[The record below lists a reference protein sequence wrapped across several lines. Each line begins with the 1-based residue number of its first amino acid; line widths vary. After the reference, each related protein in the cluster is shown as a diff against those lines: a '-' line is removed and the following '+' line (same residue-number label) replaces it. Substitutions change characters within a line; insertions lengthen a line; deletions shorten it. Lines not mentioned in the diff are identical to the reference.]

1 MRRVHVDFRFG
12 VLSDQQGNSV
22 PTPELRRQ
30 TTMKRSR
37 HPSSSDDSDNGR
49 RKPRKRKKGGR
60 WRRINEKK
68 KKAHGLRNRR
78 QSRDRRCIWTFKD
91 ILAGNSTCWSQHSSQ
106 PRRGTGQKPSEVF
119 RTDLITAMKVHDSYQ
134 LNPEDYYVLADP
146 WRQEWEKGVQV
157 PVSPQSIPQPVARV
171 LAEKGK
177 DVMFVRPKKLI
188 RTSGTEALGYVDIRT
203 LAEGMC
209 RYDLNEVDV
218 AWLQI
223 TNEEFAEMAVPPL
236 DEITM
241 ERVMEEFERCCHE
254 NMTHAMETEEGL
266 GIEYDEDVVCDV
278 CQSPDG
284 EDNNEMVFC
293 DKCNICVHQACYGI
307 QKVPKGSWLCRICAL
322 GILPKCQLCPKK
334 GGAMKPTRSGTKWV
348 HVSCALW
355 IPEVSIGNPEKMEP
369 ITNVSQIPSNRW
381 ALICCLCKEK
391 TGACIQCSA
400 KNCRTAFHVTCG
412 LHASLE
418 MNTILTED
426 DEVKF
431 KSYCPKHSGLEG
443 TESRDRDSGGEEEK
457 ESARDKKCKRRG
469 RVRVEEN
476 ATSSSLSSYVAPQ
489 LINRAPSDLE
499 GLSSRQQEKR
509 VNLRKLK
516 LQAMEED
523 FYQFVEVEEVASH
536 LKLPPEVVDFLYQY
550 WKLKRKANFNQP
562 LLTPKKDEEES
573 LARREQEVL
582 LRRLQLFTHLRQDL
596 ERVRNLTYMVTRRE
610 KMKRSLWRVQEQIFQ
625 HQVRLLDRELL
636 TGDPSAKDLE
646 KLFSL
651 DWLSSQ
657 GSQSRSSWSHSG
669 LKTKRGS
676 SKQEKRK
683 SSDRKGLSDSPHTH
697 KKDNLSI
704 PLETKDSKGSRIKES
719 APAEAI
725 SDAKIQNSEISPEI
739 QFPKLQKPEVDQ
751 ETVTVKQHKP
761 ESRKGLRREATGPE
775 HETLARPK
783 RDNDHEQ
790 EERRRKRRSDVTESF
805 PSQVKNRFG
814 TKHLEKTV
822 SIRLVDIRNSDT
834 DDYFTE
840 EGMTKRSSV
849 SLDVTTNTKLNR
861 SSVASDAAAAT
872 KANGWL
878 RKTPANGSHRPVAG
892 HLKGWGKFRIPKRAE
907 RPLTAT
913 IKEPEEV
920 EHRKQL
926 LRPLT
931 NTPEPSYP
939 RTRLRT
945 GSENDGYTSE
955 SKPGDGEMEPCLKRC
970 HSHQLRGDSS
980 LGRRYGSDIIRRG
993 VLAS

>member
-1 MRRVHVDFRFG
+1 
-12 VLSDQQGNSV
+12 
-22 PTPELRRQ
+22 
-30 TTMKRSR
+30 MKRIR
-37 HPSSSDDSDNGR
+37 NPSSSDDSDNG
-49 RKPRKRKKGGR
+49 
-60 WRRINEKK
+60 
-68 KKAHGLRNRR
+68 
-78 QSRDRRCIWTFKD
+78 SS
-91 ILAGNSTCWSQHSSQ
+91 STCWSQHSQSQ
-106 PRRGTGQKPSEVF
+106 PRRSTGQKASEVF
-119 RTDLITAMKVHDSYQ
+119 RTDLITAMKVHDSHP

-157 PVSPQSIPQPVARV
+157 PVSPQSIPQPVARA
-171 LAEKGK
+171 LAEKGREL
-177 DVMFVRPKKLI
+177 MFIKPKKLI
-188 RTSGTEALGYVDIRT
+188 RVSGSEAPGYVDIRT

-209 RYDLNEVDV
+209 RYDLNEEDV
-218 AWLQI
+218 VWLQI
-223 TNEEFAEMAVPPL
+223 INQEFAEMGMPPL

-241 ERVMEEFERCCHE
+241 ERVMEEFERRCHD

-369 ITNVSQIPSNRW
+369 ITNVSHIPSNRW
-381 ALICCLCKEK
+381 ALICCCCKEK

-412 LHASLE
+412 LHANLE
-418 MNTILTED
+418 MNTILTEE

-443 TESRDRDSGGEEEK
+443 AESRGRDSGGEEE
-457 ESARDKKCKRRG
+457 EREEGARDKKGKRRG
-469 RVRVEEN
+469 RVRREED
-476 ATSSSLSSYVAPQ
+476 ASSSSSSFAPPH
-489 LINRAPSDLE
+489 APARSPGDPDAI
-499 GLSSRQQEKR
+499 SSLQQEKR
-509 VNLRKLK
+509 VNFRKLK
-516 LQAMEED
+516 LQELEED
-523 FYQFVEVEEVASH
+523 FFQFVEVEEVARQLALSR
-536 LKLPPEVVDFLYQY
+536 EAVDFLFQY

-625 HQVRLLDRELL
+625 HQVRLLDHELL

-646 KLFSL
+646 KIFSL
-651 DWLSSQ
+651 SWLSTQ
-657 GSQSRSSWSHSG
+657 GSRSHAG

-676 SKQEKRK
+676 SKQERRK
-683 SSDRKGLSDSPHTH
+683 SSHRPHTH
-697 KKDNLSI
+697 SK
-704 PLETKDSKGSRIKES
+704 PLEAKDSEGSRTRES
-719 APAEAI
+719 GSLQNRE
-725 SDAKIQNSEISPEI
+725 SGSLQNRESGSLQNRESGSLQNRESGSVQNSENEPGF
-739 QFPKLQKPEVDQ
+739 QYPRLQKPEVTQ
-751 ETVTVKQHKP
+751 EGNHVKLHRP
-761 ESRKGLRREATGPE
+761 ESRKDPRAPGPE
-775 HETLARPK
+775 HEESRKDPRAPGPE
-783 RDNDHEQ
+783 HEEGREEVVLTRRRRENEQ
-790 EERRRKRRSDVTESF
+790 EEEVVLTRRRRENETEERRRKKKSGLVESS
-805 PSQVKNRFG
+805 PVQTKNRVAPR
-814 TKHLEKTV
+814 HMEKTV
-822 SIRLVDIRNSDT
+822 SIRLVDIRSSET
-834 DDYFTE
+834 LEYFTHARFNR
-840 EGMTKRSSV
+840 GHVT
-849 SLDVTTNTKLNR
+849 LDSKPNKTN
-861 SSVASDAAAAT
+861 VAPDPNAAAAKPT
-872 KANGWL
+872 GGL
-878 RKTPANGSHRPVAG
+878 RKATSAQANGSNAANG
-892 HLKGWGKFRIPKRAE
+892 GLKNWGKFRIPKRSE
-907 RPLTAT
+907 RPPGTT
-913 IKEPEEV
+913 KEQEAASPPSSPPE
-920 EHRKQL
+920 RKPL

-931 NTPEPSYP
+931 NTPEPPSYP

-945 GSENDGYTSE
+945 GTENDGA
-955 SKPGDGEMEPCLKRC
+955 KPSDGGEVEPCLKRC

-980 LGRRYGSDIIRRG
+980 LSRRYGSDIIRRG

>member
-1 MRRVHVDFRFG
+1 
-12 VLSDQQGNSV
+12 
-22 PTPELRRQ
+22 
-30 TTMKRSR
+30 MKRSR
-37 HPSSSDDSDNGR
+37 HPSSSDDSDNG
-49 RKPRKRKKGGR
+49 
-60 WRRINEKK
+60 
-68 KKAHGLRNRR
+68 
-78 QSRDRRCIWTFKD
+78 S
-91 ILAGNSTCWSQHSSQ
+91 NSTCWSQHSSQ

-177 DVMFVRPKKLI
+177 EVMFVRPKKLI
-188 RTSGTEALGYVDIRT
+188 RTSGAEALGYVDIRT

-209 RYDLNEVDV
+209 RYDLNEEDV

-223 TNEEFAEMAVPPL
+223 VNEEFAEMAMPPL

-241 ERVMEEFERCCHE
+241 ERVMEEFERRCHD

-369 ITNVSQIPSNRW
+369 ITNVSHIPSNRW

-443 TESRDRDSGGEEEK
+443 AESRDGDSGGEEEK
-457 ESARDKKCKRRG
+457 EGARDKKGRRRG
-469 RVRVEEN
+469 RVRGEED
-476 ATSSSLSSYVAPQ
+476 AASSSSSSYVVPQ
-489 LINRAPSDLE
+489 LIDRAPGDPES
-499 GLSSRQQEKR
+499 LSSRQQDKR

-516 LQAMEED
+516 LQEMEEE
-523 FYQFVEVEEVASH
+523 FFQFVEVEEVASH

-625 HQVRLLDRELL
+625 HQVRLLDHELL

-651 DWLSSQ
+651 GWLSSQ

-676 SKQEKRK
+676 LKQEKRK

-697 KKDNLSI
+697 KKDNLSK
-704 PLETKDSKGSRIKES
+704 PLETKDSRSSRFKE
-719 APAEAI
+719 AGPAEAA
-725 SDAKIQNSEISPEI
+725 SDAKIQNSDLSQEI
-739 QFPKLQKPEVDQ
+739 QLPKLQKPEVIQ
-751 ETVTVKQHKP
+751 ETIAIKLHKL
-761 ESRKGLRREATGPE
+761 ESRKGPRREATLPE
-775 HETLARPK
+775 HEALTRGK
-783 RDNDHEQ
+783 RDIDHEQ
-790 EERRRKRRSDVTESF
+790 EEKRRKRRSEVTESF
-805 PSQVKNRFG
+805 SSQVKNKLG
-814 TKHLEKTV
+814 SKHLEKTV

-834 DDYFTE
+834 DDYFLD

-849 SLDVTTNTKLNR
+849 SLDVTANTKLK
-861 SSVASDAAAAT
+861 ASAALDATTT
-872 KANGWL
+872 KPNGWL
-878 RKTPANGSHRPVAG
+878 RKAQSASSHTHNGPVSG
-892 HLKGWGKFRIPKRAE
+892 HLKGWGKFRIPKRSE
-907 RPLTAT
+907 RPLTM
-913 IKEPEEV
+913 KEQQEEQQQQQ
-920 EHRKQL
+920 EEEEEEEEEEQRKPL

-945 GSENDGYTSE
+945 GTENDGYASD
-955 SKPGDGEMEPCLKRC
+955 SKTGDGDVEACLKRC

-980 LGRRYGSDIIRRG
+980 LSRRYGSDIIRRG

>member
-1 MRRVHVDFRFG
+1 MWNAG
-12 VLSDQQGNSV
+12 QAELTAKNCASNQTQTPASVLLACS
-22 PTPELRRQ
+22 PEPNRH

-37 HPSSSDDSDNGR
+37 HPSSSDDSDNG
-49 RKPRKRKKGGR
+49 
-60 WRRINEKK
+60 
-68 KKAHGLRNRR
+68 
-78 QSRDRRCIWTFKD
+78 S
-91 ILAGNSTCWSQHSSQ
+91 NSTCWSQHSSQ

-134 LNPEDYYVLADP
+134 LNTEDYYVLADP

-157 PVSPQSIPQPVARV
+157 PVSPQSTPQPVARV

-177 DVMFVRPKKLI
+177 EVMFVRPKKLI

-209 RYDLNEVDV
+209 RYDLNEEDV
-218 AWLQI
+218 AWLQ
-223 TNEEFAEMAVPPL
+223 TANQEFAEMALPPL
-236 DEITM
+236 DELTM
-241 ERVMEEFERCCHE
+241 ERVMEEFERCCHD
-254 NMTHAMETEEGL
+254 NLSHAMETEEGL

-443 TESRDRDSGGEEEK
+443 TEFRDRDSEGEEEK
-457 ESARDKKCKRRG
+457 ESARDKKGKRRG
-469 RVRVEEN
+469 RVRGEED
-476 ATSSSLSSYVAPQ
+476 AAAASSSSPYVAPQ
-489 LINRAPSDLE
+489 LISRAPTDLE
-499 GLSSRQQEKR
+499 ALSSRQQEKR

-516 LQAMEED
+516 VQAMEED
-523 FYQFVEVEEVASH
+523 FYQFVEVEEVAGH
-536 LKLPPEVVDFLYQY
+536 LKLQPEVVDFLFQY

-625 HQVRLLDRELL
+625 QQVRLLDQELL
-636 TGDPSAKDLE
+636 KGDPSANDLE

-651 DWLSSQ
+651 GWLSSQ
-657 GSQSRSSWSHSG
+657 GSQSRSSWSQSG

-676 SKQEKRK
+676 LKQERRK
-683 SSDRKGLSDSPHTH
+683 SSDRRGPSDSPYSYR
-697 KKDNLSI
+697 KDNLSK
-704 PLETKDSKGSRIKES
+704 PLETKDSKTS
-719 APAEAI
+719 EAASEPKVLNSDI
-725 SDAKIQNSEISPEI
+725 SQEI
-739 QFPKLQKPEVDQ
+739 QFLKLQKAEDFQ
-751 ETVTVKQHKP
+751 EAMNVKPHKP
-761 ESRKGLRREATGPE
+761 ESRKGPRREAE
-775 HETLARPK
+775 HEALNRRR

-790 EERRRKRRSDVTESF
+790 EERRRRRRSDAVESL
-805 PSQVKNRFG
+805 PSQGKNRLG
-814 TKHLEKTV
+814 SKHLEKTV
-822 SIRLVDIRNSDT
+822 SIRLVDIRSSDTVT
-834 DDYFTE
+834 DDYFME
-840 EGMTKRSSV
+840 EGMTKRSPA
-849 SLDVTTNTKLNR
+849 
-861 SSVASDAAAAT
+861 SVAVH
-872 KANGWL
+872 ANGWL
-878 RKTPANGSHRPVAG
+878 RKANGSHTPGRQVGG
-892 HLKGWGKFRIPKRAE
+892 HLKGWGKFRIPRRNEK
-907 RPLTAT
+907 PLTA
-913 IKEPEEV
+913 KEEEEDGDEEEEDEDEEEEV
-920 EHRKQL
+920 QHHKPL
-926 LRPLT
+926 LRPPI
-931 NTPEPSYP
+931 NTSNP

-945 GSENDGYTSE
+945 GAESDGYASDA
-955 SKPGDGEMEPCLKRC
+955 KPADGEMEPCLKRC
-970 HSHQLRGDSS
+970 HSHRLRGESS
-980 LGRRYGSDIIRRG
+980 LARRYGSDIIRRG

>member
-1 MRRVHVDFRFG
+1 MWNAGQAELTAQTAARFKLKPRRASARRALVITAER
-12 VLSDQQGNSV
+12 
-22 PTPELRRQ
+22 RRQ
-30 TTMKRSR
+30 TTAMKRNR
-37 HPSSSDDSDNGR
+37 HPSSSDDSDDG
-49 RKPRKRKKGGR
+49 
-60 WRRINEKK
+60 
-68 KKAHGLRNRR
+68 
-78 QSRDRRCIWTFKD
+78 S
-91 ILAGNSTCWSQHSSQ
+91 NSTCWSQHSSQ
-106 PRRGTGQKPSEVF
+106 HRRGTGQKPSEVF

-177 DVMFVRPKKLI
+177 EVMFVRPKKLI

-209 RYDLNEVDV
+209 RYDLNEEDV

-223 TNEEFAEMAVPPL
+223 TNEEFAEMAMPPL

-241 ERVMEEFERCCHE
+241 ERVMEEFEHCCYE

-381 ALICCLCKEK
+381 ALICCMCKEK

-457 ESARDKKCKRRG
+457 EKESARDKKGKRRG
-469 RVRVEEN
+469 RVRLEED
-476 ATSSSLSSYVAPQ
+476 AASSSSSSYVAPQ
-489 LINRAPSDLE
+489 LINRAPGDLE

-516 LQAMEED
+516 LEAMEED

-625 HQVRLLDRELL
+625 HQVRLIDHELL
-636 TGDPSAKDLE
+636 TGDPSTKDLE

-651 DWLSSQ
+651 GWLSSQ
-657 GSQSRSSWSHSG
+657 DSQSRSSWSHSG

-676 SKQEKRK
+676 LKQDKRK
-683 SSDRKGLSDSPHTH
+683 SGDRKGLSDSLHTH
-697 KKDNLSI
+697 RKDNPSR
-704 PLETKDSKGSRIKES
+704 PLETKDSKGSRTRES
-719 APAEAI
+719 AAAEAA
-725 SDAKIQNSEISPEI
+725 SDAKLQTSEISQE
-739 QFPKLQKPEVDQ
+739 KLHRPEVVQ
-751 ETVTVKQHKP
+751 ETTAAKLHKP
-761 ESRKGLRREATGPE
+761 ESKKSSRREE
-775 HETLARPK
+775 HEAPGRRK
-783 RDNDHEQ
+783 RDSDHEQ
-790 EERRRKRRSDVTESF
+790 EERRRKRRSDVMESF
-805 PSQVKNRFG
+805 PSQVKNRYG
-814 TKHLEKTV
+814 SKHLEKTV

-834 DDYFTE
+834 DDYFTD
-840 EGMTKRSSV
+840 EGMTRRSPV
-849 SLDVTTNTKLNR
+849 SLDAKLNR
-861 SSVASDAAAAT
+861 AAAVVSDTAATTTGMTRRSPVSLDAKLNRAAAVVSDTAT

-878 RKTPANGSHRPVAG
+878 RRTHANGSHTPSRPVPG
-892 HLKGWGKFRIPKRAE
+892 HLKGWGRFRIPKKSE
-907 RPLTAT
+907 RPMM
-913 IKEPEEV
+913 EEEEEEEEVV
-920 EHRKQL
+920 EHRKPL

-939 RTRLRT
+939 RTRHRAGT
-945 GSENDGYTSE
+945 ENDGYASD
-955 SKPGDGEMEPCLKRC
+955 SKPGDSEMEPCLKRC

-980 LGRRYGSDIIRRG
+980 LGRRYGSDIIRQG

>member
-1 MRRVHVDFRFG
+1 MTPTMEDRNKDKERERRPVEGERVRQSETR
-12 VLSDQQGNSV
+12 SD
-22 PTPELRRQ
+22 
-30 TTMKRSR
+30 
-37 HPSSSDDSDNGR
+37 
-49 RKPRKRKKGGR
+49 
-60 WRRINEKK
+60 
-68 KKAHGLRNRR
+68 ALRNRR
-78 QSRDRRCIWTFKD
+78 QIRGRRRIWTFKD
-91 ILAGNSTCWSQHSSQ
+91 VLAGNSTCWSQHSSQ

-134 LNPEDYYVLADP
+134 LNPEDYYILADP

-177 DVMFVRPKKLI
+177 EVMFVRPKKLI
-188 RTSGTEALGYVDIRT
+188 RTSGAEALGYVDIRT
-203 LAEGMC
+203 LADGMC
-209 RYDLNEVDV
+209 RYDLNEEDV

-223 TNEEFAEMAVPPL
+223 INQEFAEMAMAPL

-241 ERVMEEFERCCHE
+241 ERVMEELERRCHE

-369 ITNVSQIPSNRW
+369 ITNVSHIPSNRW

-443 TESRDRDSGGEEEK
+443 AESRDGDSGGEEEK
-457 ESARDKKCKRRG
+457 EGARDKKGRRRG
-469 RVRVEEN
+469 RVRGEED
-476 ATSSSLSSYVAPQ
+476 AASSSSSSHVAPQ
-489 LINRAPSDLE
+489 LTDRAPSDPD

-509 VNLRKLK
+509 VSFRKLK
-516 LQAMEED
+516 LQEMEEE
-523 FYQFVEVEEVASH
+523 FYQFVGVEEVAGH

-625 HQVRLLDRELL
+625 HQVRLLDHELL

-651 DWLSSQ
+651 GWLSSQ

-676 SKQEKRK
+676 LKQEKRK
-683 SSDRKGLSDSPHTH
+683 SSDRKSLSDSPHTH
-697 KKDNLSI
+697 KKDNQSK
-704 PLETKDSKGSRIKES
+704 PLEMKDTKSSRFKE
-719 APAEAI
+719 PAQADAAG
-725 SDAKIQNSEISPEI
+725 DAKIQNSEIGQEV
-739 QFPKLQKPEVDQ
+739 QFPKLQKPEVVQ
-751 ETVTVKQHKP
+751 ETVAAKLHKP
-761 ESRKGLRREATGPE
+761 ESRKGPRREAPGPE
-775 HETLARPK
+775 QEAASRGK

-790 EERRRKRRSDVTESF
+790 EERRRKRRSEVTESF
-805 PSQVKNRFG
+805 SSQVKNKFG
-814 TKHLEKTV
+814 SKHLEKTV

-834 DDYFTE
+834 DDYFLD
-840 EGMTKRSSV
+840 EGMTKRNPV
-849 SLDVTTNTKLNR
+849 SLDVTTNTKF
-861 SSVASDAAAAT
+861 SKASVVSDAATAT

-878 RKTPANGSHRPVAG
+878 RKTQASSSHTPNGPVSG
-892 HLKGWGKFRIPKRAE
+892 HLKGWGKFRIPKRSE
-907 RPLTAT
+907 RPLTM
-913 IKEPEEV
+913 KEQEVEEEEEEEV
-920 EHRKQL
+920 VEQRKPL

-945 GSENDGYTSE
+945 GTENDGYASD
-955 SKPGDGEMEPCLKRC
+955 SKQGDGEVEPCLKRC

-980 LGRRYGSDIIRRG
+980 LSRRYGSDIIRRG

>member
-1 MRRVHVDFRFG
+1 M
-12 VLSDQQGNSV
+12 S
-22 PTPELRRQ
+22 ELHKQ
-30 TTMKRSR
+30 MAMKRSR
-37 HPSSSDDSDNGR
+37 HPSSSEDSDNG
-49 RKPRKRKKGGR
+49 
-60 WRRINEKK
+60 
-68 KKAHGLRNRR
+68 
-78 QSRDRRCIWTFKD
+78 S
-91 ILAGNSTCWSQHSSQ
+91 NSTCWSQHSSQ

-177 DVMFVRPKKLI
+177 EVMFVRPKKLI

-209 RYDLNEVDV
+209 RYDLNQEDV
-218 AWLQI
+218 SWLQI
-223 TNEEFAEMAVPPL
+223 INEEFAEMAMPPL

-241 ERVMEEFERCCHE
+241 ERVMEEFEHRCYE

-369 ITNVSQIPSNRW
+369 ITNVSHIPSNRW

-412 LHASLE
+412 LTASLE

-443 TESRDRDSGGEEEK
+443 AEYRDSGSEEEK
-457 ESARDKKCKRRG
+457 EVPRDKKGRRRG
-469 RVRVEEN
+469 RVIWEEDP
-476 ATSSSLSSYVAPQ
+476 AASSSSLQ
-489 LINRAPSDLE
+489 LIKDGSCDPE
-499 GLSSRQQEKR
+499 GLISRQQEKR

-516 LQAMEED
+516 LQEMEEE
-523 FYQFVEVEEVASH
+523 FYQFVSVEEVASH
-536 LKLPPEVVDFLYQY
+536 LKLVPEVVDFLYQY

-573 LARREQEVL
+573 LARHEHEVL

-625 HQVRLLDRELL
+625 HQVRLLDHELL
-636 TGDPSAKDLE
+636 TADPSIKDLE
-646 KLFSL
+646 TFLSL
-651 DWLSSQ
+651 GRLSSQ
-657 GSQSRSSWSHSG
+657 GSQSRSSWSQSG
-669 LKTKRGS
+669 LKTKGLLR
-676 SKQEKRK
+676 QDKRK
-683 SSDRKGLSDSPHTH
+683 SNDGKGLPDSTHTH
-697 KKDNLSI
+697 RKDNLSKAQEI
-704 PLETKDSKGSRIKES
+704 DSKSSQIKE
-719 APAEAI
+719 PGIAETA
-725 SDAKIQNSEISPEI
+725 SDTKTQNSEITQEI
-739 QFPKLQKPEVDQ
+739 PFPKIDQ
-751 ETVTVKQHKP
+751 EMTSNKLHKP
-761 ESRKGLRREATGPE
+761 ETRRGPKREAPGPE
-775 HETLARPK
+775 QESLTRHK
-783 RDNDHEQ
+783 RENDSEQ
-790 EERRRKRRSDVTESF
+790 EERRRKKRNEVTDSF
-805 PSQVKNRFG
+805 TNQVKNRFG
-814 TKHLEKTV
+814 AKHFEKTV

-834 DDYFTE
+834 DDYFIDE
-840 EGMTKRSSV
+840 AVTKRSSI
-849 SLDVTTNTKLNR
+849 SLNVTTNTKLNKT
-861 SSVASDAAAAT
+861 SVTDAAST

-878 RKTPANGSHRPVAG
+878 RKAQSNSSHAANGQMGG
-892 HLKGWGKFRIPKRAE
+892 HLRGWGKFKIPKRSE
-907 RPLTAT
+907 
-913 IKEPEEV
+913 KDEE
-920 EHRKQL
+920 KPL

-931 NTPEPSYP
+931 NTTETSYP

-945 GSENDGYTSE
+945 GTENNSYASD
-955 SKPGDGEMEPCLKRC
+955 SKPRDGDVEPCLKRC

-980 LGRRYGSDIIRRG
+980 LSRRYGSDIIRRG

>member
-1 MRRVHVDFRFG
+1 MWNAGRA
-12 VLSDQQGNSV
+12 
-22 PTPELRRQ
+22 ELAETTALHIKLKHRLASARQ
-30 TTMKRSR
+30 ALAAMSEAKMKRSR
-37 HPSSSDDSDNGR
+37 HPSSSDDSDNG
-49 RKPRKRKKGGR
+49 
-60 WRRINEKK
+60 
-68 KKAHGLRNRR
+68 
-78 QSRDRRCIWTFKD
+78 S
-91 ILAGNSTCWSQHSSQ
+91 NSTCWSQHSKSKH
-106 PRRGTGQKPSEVF
+106 RRGSGKKASEVF

-157 PVSPQSIPQPVARV
+157 PASPQSIPQPVARV

-177 DVMFVRPKKLI
+177 EVMFVKPKKFI
-188 RTSGTEALGYVDIRT
+188 RTSGSEALGYVDIQT

-209 RYDLNEVDV
+209 RYDLNEEDV

-223 TNEEFAEMAVPPL
+223 TNKEFADMAMPML

-241 ERVMEEFERCCHE
+241 ERVMEEFEHQCHD

-369 ITNVSQIPSNRW
+369 ITNVSHIPSNRW

-412 LHASLE
+412 LTASLE
-418 MNTILTED
+418 MNTILTDE

-431 KSYCPKHSGLEG
+431 KSYCPKHTGMEG
-443 TESRDRDSGGEEEK
+443 DESRGRDSEGEEEK
-457 ESARDKKCKRRG
+457 ECPRDKKGKRRG
-469 RVRVEEN
+469 RVRGEDD
-476 ATSSSLSSYVAPQ
+476 ASLSLSPCSVVPQ
-489 LINRAPSDLE
+489 LAKRTPSEAE
-499 GLSSRQQEKR
+499 GISCRQQEEKR

-516 LQAMEED
+516 VQEMEEC
-523 FYQFVEVEEVASH
+523 FYQFVDVEEVANH
-536 LKLPPEVVDFLYQY
+536 LKLLSETVDFLYQY

-625 HQVRLLDRELL
+625 HQVRLLDHELL

-646 KLFSL
+646 KLFSTS
-651 DWLSSQ
+651 WLSTQ
-657 GSQSRSSWSHSG
+657 GSQSCSLWSQSG
-669 LKTKRGS
+669 PKAKRGS
-676 SKQEKRK
+676 SKQESRG
-683 SSDRKGLSDSPHTH
+683 SRERRSLPDSPHTH
-697 KKDNLSI
+697 KTDMVDKVLEHKDSAGTKVKESVPADMSSDNKNQKTEDSQEINHSMLHKLEDGQETI
-704 PLETKDSKGSRIKES
+704 PLKPHKHEIRKGSRREVLWLED
-719 APAEAI
+719 EAGR
-725 SDAKIQNSEISPEI
+725 
-739 QFPKLQKPEVDQ
+739 VD
-751 ETVTVKQHKP
+751 T
-761 ESRKGLRREATGPE
+761 A
-775 HETLARPK
+775 LARQK
-783 RDNDHEQ
+783 GENAHEQ
-790 EERRRKRRSDVTESF
+790 EDRRRKRKNEVNEAF

-814 TKHLEKTV
+814 SKHLEKTV
-822 SIRLVDIRNSDT
+822 SIRLVDIRNSET
-834 DDYFTE
+834 DNYFIDEVTNRR
-840 EGMTKRSSV
+840 GPV
-849 SLDVTTNTKLNR
+849 SLESVTNTKLNKTN
-861 SSVASDAAAAT
+861 VVLDTAP

-878 RKTPANGSHRPVAG
+878 KKAHSASANGSRTSNKPVGG
-892 HLKGWGKFRIPKRAE
+892 HLKSWGKFKIPRRSE
-907 RPLTAT
+907 RPPSRDQE
-913 IKEPEEV
+913 IV
-920 EHRKQL
+920 EQRKPL

-931 NTPEPSYP
+931 NTPEPSHP
-939 RTRLRT
+939 RMRLRS
-945 GSENDGYTSE
+945 GLENDVYDAETNS
-955 SKPGDGEMEPCLKRC
+955 SDGEVEPRLKRC
-970 HSHQLRGDSS
+970 HSHPLRGDSS
-980 LGRRYGSDIIRRG
+980 LSRRYGSDIIRRG

>member
-1 MRRVHVDFRFG
+1 
-12 VLSDQQGNSV
+12 
-22 PTPELRRQ
+22 
-30 TTMKRSR
+30 MKRSR
-37 HPSSSDDSDNGR
+37 HPSSSDDSDNG
-49 RKPRKRKKGGR
+49 
-60 WRRINEKK
+60 
-68 KKAHGLRNRR
+68 
-78 QSRDRRCIWTFKD
+78 SS
-91 ILAGNSTCWSQHSSQ
+91 STCWSQHSSQ

-146 WRQEWEKGVQV
+146 WRQDWEKGVQV
-157 PVSPQSIPQPVARV
+157 PVSPQSIPQPVARI

-177 DVMFVRPKKLI
+177 EIMFNKPKKLI

-209 RYDLNEVDV
+209 RYDLNEEDV
-218 AWLQI
+218 AWLHIVNQ
-223 TNEEFAEMAVPPL
+223 EFAGMAMPPL

-241 ERVMEEFERCCHE
+241 ERVMEEFERCCHD
-254 NMTHAMETEEGL
+254 NMTHATETEEGL

-369 ITNVSQIPSNRW
+369 ITNVSHIPSNRW

-443 TESRDRDSGGEEEK
+443 AECRERDSGGEEEK
-457 ESARDKKCKRRG
+457 EKECVRNKKGRRRG
-469 RVRVEEN
+469 RVRVEED
-476 ATSSSLSSYVAPQ
+476 AASSSSSSPYVAPQ
-489 LINRAPSDLE
+489 LAERANRDPETLI
-499 GLSSRQQEKR
+499 SRQQEKR

-516 LQAMEED
+516 LQEMEED
-523 FYQFVEVEEVASH
+523 FYQFVEVGEVAGR

-562 LLTPKKDEEES
+562 LLTPKGDEEES

-625 HQVRLLDRELL
+625 HQARLLDHELL
-636 TGDPSAKDLE
+636 SGDPPAKDLE

-651 DWLSSQ
+651 AWLSSQ
-657 GSQSRSSWSHSG
+657 GSQSGSSWSNSG
-669 LKTKRGS
+669 LKTKRGP

-683 SSDRKGLSDSPHTH
+683 SSDRRSLSDSPHAH
-697 KKDNLSI
+697 RKDNLGRT
-704 PLETKDSKGSRIKES
+704 LETKDGKSSQFKE
-719 APAEAI
+719 AEAA
-725 SDAKIQNSEISPEI
+725 SDAKIPNSDISQEMP
-739 QFPKLQKPEVDQ
+739 FTKLHKPEVAE
-751 ETVTVKQHKP
+751 ETTAIKPHKP
-761 ESRKGLRREATGPE
+761 ESRKGPRREAPGSE
-775 HETLARPK
+775 QEGLARRK

-790 EERRRKRRSDVTESF
+790 EERRRKKRSEVTESV
-805 PSQVKNRFG
+805 PNQAKNRFG
-814 TKHLEKTV
+814 SKHLDKTV
-822 SIRLVDIRNSDT
+822 SIRLVDIRNSDS
-834 DDYFTE
+834 DDYFID
-840 EGMTKRSSV
+840 EGMTKRIPV
-849 SLDVTTNTKLNR
+849 SLGVTTSAKLHR
-861 SSVASDAAAAT
+861 AGVVSDAAAST

-878 RKTPANGSHRPVAG
+878 RKAQANGSHTPNGPEVG
-892 HLKGWGKFRIPKRAE
+892 HLKSWGKFRIPKRSEKPPSATAKEQEEAE
-907 RPLTAT
+907 Q
-913 IKEPEEV
+913 
-920 EHRKQL
+920 RKPL

-931 NTPEPSYP
+931 NAAEPSYP

-945 GSENDGYTSE
+945 GTGSDDYEP
-955 SKPGDGEMEPCLKRC
+955 KADGELEPCLKRC

>member
-1 MRRVHVDFRFG
+1 MRVKR
-12 VLSDQQGNSV
+12 NSRLKLRLHIKLKHRLASACRALV
-22 PTPELRRQ
+22 RTPELRRQ

-37 HPSSSDDSDNGR
+37 HPSSSDDSDNG
-49 RKPRKRKKGGR
+49 
-60 WRRINEKK
+60 
-68 KKAHGLRNRR
+68 
-78 QSRDRRCIWTFKD
+78 S
-91 ILAGNSTCWSQHSSQ
+91 NSTCWSQHSSQ

-134 LNPEDYYVLADP
+134 LNPEEYYILADS

-177 DVMFVRPKKLI
+177 EVMFARPKKLI

-209 RYDLNEVDV
+209 RYDLNEEDV
-218 AWLQI
+218 AWLHI
-223 TNEEFAEMAVPPL
+223 VNEEFAEMAMPPL

-241 ERVMEEFERCCHE
+241 ERVMEEFEHCCHE

-381 ALICCLCKEK
+381 ALICCMCKEK

-443 TESRDRDSGGEEEK
+443 AESRERDSEGEEVER
-457 ESARDKKCKRRG
+457 ESARDKKGKRRG

-476 ATSSSLSSYVAPQ
+476 AASSSLSSYVAPQ

-499 GLSSRQQEKR
+499 GFSSRQQEKR

-516 LQAMEED
+516 LEAMEED
-523 FYQFVEVEEVASH
+523 FYQFVEVEEVANH
-536 LKLPPEVVDFLYQY
+536 LKLAPEVVDFLYQY

-610 KMKRSLWRVQEQIFQ
+610 KMKRSLWKVQEQIFQ
-625 HQVRLLDRELL
+625 HQIRLLDHELL
-636 TGDPSAKDLE
+636 TGDPSEKDLE

-657 GSQSRSSWSHSG
+657 GSQSRSSWSSSG

-683 SSDRKGLSDSPHTH
+683 SGDRKGLSDTPHTH
-697 KKDNLSI
+697 KKDNLSK
-704 PLETKDSKGSRIKES
+704 PLETKDSKGSRIRES
-719 APAEAI
+719 APAEAT
-725 SDAKIQNSEISPEI
+725 SDAKIPNSEISQET
-739 QFPKLQKPEVDQ
+739 QFPKLQKPEVVQ
-751 ETVTVKQHKP
+751 ETLTVKVRKAD
-761 ESRKGLRREATGPE
+761 SRKGPRRDAE
-775 HETLARPK
+775 HEALARQK
-783 RDNDHEQ
+783 RDDHEQ
-790 EERRRKRRSDVTESF
+790 EERKRKKRGNGMESF
-805 PSQVKNRFG
+805 PSQGKNRFG
-814 TKHLEKTV
+814 SKHLEKTV
-822 SIRLVDIRNSDT
+822 SIRLVDIRSSDT
-834 DDYFTE
+834 DDYLMD
-840 EGMTKRSSV
+840 EGMTKRSPV
-849 SLDVTTNTKLNR
+849 SLDVTTNTKPNR
-861 SSVASDAAAAT
+861 AGVVPDAAAAAAR
-872 KANGWL
+872 ANGWL
-878 RKTPANGSHRPVAG
+878 RRAHANGSHTSNRTTAG
-892 HLKGWGKFRIPKRAE
+892 HLKGWGKFRIPKRGGK
-907 RPLTAT
+907 PLTM
-913 IKEPEEV
+913 KEKEEEEEPEEV
-920 EHRKQL
+920 EHRKPL

-931 NTPEPSYP
+931 NTPETPYP

-945 GSENDGYTSE
+945 GTENDGYASD

>member
-1 MRRVHVDFRFG
+1 
-12 VLSDQQGNSV
+12 
-22 PTPELRRQ
+22 
-30 TTMKRSR
+30 MKRSR
-37 HPSSSDDSDNGR
+37 HLSSSDDSDNGR
-49 RKPRKRKKGGR
+49 RKQRDRKRKKGGR
-60 WRRINEKK
+60 WTEIKGKK
-68 KKAHGLRNRR
+68 KEIYSLRNRR
-78 QSRDRRCIWTFKD
+78 QCRDRRRIWTFRD
-91 ILAGNSTCWSQHSSQ
+91 IMAGNSTCWSQHSSQ
-106 PRRGTGQKPSEVF
+106 PRRGNGQKPSEVF

-177 DVMFVRPKKLI
+177 EVMFVRPKKLI

-209 RYDLNEVDV
+209 RYDLNEEDV

-223 TNEEFAEMAVPPL
+223 INEEFAEMAMPRL

-241 ERVMEEFERCCHE
+241 ERVMEEFERRCHE
-254 NMTHAMETEEGL
+254 NMTHATETEEGL

-369 ITNVSQIPSNRW
+369 ITNVSHIPSNRW

-443 TESRDRDSGGEEEK
+443 AESRDRDSGDEEEERVK
-457 ESARDKKCKRRG
+457 ESVRDKKGKRRG
-469 RVRVEEN
+469 RVRGEED
-476 ATSSSLSSYVAPQ
+476 AASSSSSSFCVAPQ
-489 LINRAPSDLE
+489 LADRSPGE
-499 GLSSRQQEKR
+499 PQTLSSRQQEKR
-509 VNLRKLK
+509 VSLRKLK
-516 LQAMEED
+516 LQEMEEE
-523 FYQFVEVEEVASH
+523 FYQFVEVEEVAGH
-536 LKLPPEVVDFLYQY
+536 LKMPPEVVDFLYQY

-573 LARREQEVL
+573 LARREHEVL

-625 HQVRLLDRELL
+625 HQVRLLDHELF

-651 DWLSSQ
+651 GWLSSQ

-669 LKTKRGS
+669 LKTKQGS
-676 SKQEKRK
+676 LKQEKRK
-683 SSDRKGLSDSPHTH
+683 SSSDRKGLSDSPHTY
-697 KKDNLSI
+697 KKDNLSK

-719 APAEAI
+719 EPAEAA
-725 SDAKIQNSEISPEI
+725 SDAKIQNSENHEEV
-739 QFPKLQKPEVDQ
+739 QYPKLLKQEGVQ
-751 ETVTVKQHKP
+751 ETVAVKLHKL
-761 ESRKGLRREATGPE
+761 ESRKGLRREAPGPE
-775 HETLARPK
+775 HEALARRK
-783 RDNDHEQ
+783 RENDQEQ
-790 EERRRKRRSDVTESF
+790 EERRRKRRSEGTESF

-814 TKHLEKTV
+814 LKHLEKTV

-834 DDYFTE
+834 DDYFLD
-840 EGMTKRSSV
+840 EGMTKRRPA
-849 SLDVTTNTKLNR
+849 SLDATTNTKLNR
-861 SSVASDAAAAT
+861 ANRVADAAAAA

-878 RKTPANGSHRPVAG
+878 RKAHAAQANGSVGG
-892 HLKGWGKFRIPKRAE
+892 HLKDWGKFRIPKRSEKPPTMKA
-907 RPLTAT
+907 
-913 IKEPEEV
+913 PEQ
-920 EHRKQL
+920 RKPL

-945 GSENDGYTSE
+945 GTENDGFD
-955 SKPGDGEMEPCLKRC
+955 SKPGDGEVEPCLKRC

-980 LGRRYGSDIIRRG
+980 LSRRYGSDIIRRG

>member
-1 MRRVHVDFRFG
+1 
-12 VLSDQQGNSV
+12 
-22 PTPELRRQ
+22 
-30 TTMKRSR
+30 MKRSR
-37 HPSSSDDSDNGR
+37 NPSSSDDSDN
-49 RKPRKRKKGGR
+49 
-60 WRRINEKK
+60 E
-68 KKAHGLRNRR
+68 
-78 QSRDRRCIWTFKD
+78 S
-91 ILAGNSTCWSQHSSQ
+91 NSTCWSQHSSQ

-134 LNPEDYYVLADP
+134 LTTEEYYVLADQ

-157 PVSPQSIPQPVARV
+157 PVSPQSIPEPVART
-171 LAEKGK
+171 LTEKGK
-177 DVMFVRPKKLI
+177 EVMFVKPKKLI
-188 RTSGTEALGYVDIRT
+188 RTSGAEALGYVDIRT

-209 RYDLNEVDV
+209 RYDLNEEDV

-223 TNEEFAEMAVPPL
+223 INEEFAEMAMPLL

-241 ERVMEEFERCCHE
+241 ERVIEEFEHRCHE
-254 NMTHAMETEEGL
+254 NMTHATETEEGL

-278 CQSPDG
+278 CRSPDG

-369 ITNVSQIPSNRW
+369 ITNVSHIPSNRW

-391 TGACIQCSA
+391 RGACIQCSA

-412 LHASLE
+412 LHASLQ

-431 KSYCPKHSGLEG
+431 KSYCPKHSGIEG
-443 TESRDRDSGGEEEK
+443 VESRDGDSGDEEEK
-457 ESARDKKCKRRG
+457 VCVRDKKGRRRG
-469 RVRVEEN
+469 RVRGEED
-476 ATSSSLSSYVAPQ
+476 AAASSSSLSSYVAPQ
-489 LINRAPSDLE
+489 LVDRASSDAE
-499 GLSSRQQEKR
+499 ALSSRQLENR

-516 LQAMEED
+516 LQEMEEE

-536 LKLPPEVVDFLYQY
+536 LKLLPEVVDFLYQY

-625 HQVRLLDRELL
+625 HQVKLLDHELL

-646 KLFSL
+646 ELFSL
-651 DWLSSQ
+651 SWLNSQ
-657 GSQSRSSWSHSG
+657 GSKSRSSWSHAG

-676 SKQEKRK
+676 LKQERRK
-683 SSDRKGLSDSPHTH
+683 STDRRSFSDSPHVH
-697 KKDNLSI
+697 KKENLSK
-704 PLETKDSKGSRIKES
+704 PPETKDVKSPRVKE
-719 APAEAI
+719 AAG
-725 SDAKIQNSEISPEI
+725 DGQIQNSEISPEFL
-739 QFPKLQKPEVDQ
+739 FPKLKKSEVVQ
-751 ETVTVKQHKP
+751 EAIALKLHKP
-761 ESRKGLRREATGPE
+761 ESRKAPRREATGIEP
-775 HETLARPK
+775 ETLTRGK
-783 RDNDHEQ
+783 RDNDQEQ
-790 EERRRKRRSDVTESF
+790 EERRRKRRSEVEENVS
-805 PSQVKNRFG
+805 SQVKNKFG
-814 TKHLEKTV
+814 AKHLEKTV
-822 SIRLVDIRNSDT
+822 SIRLVDIRSSDA
-834 DDYFTE
+834 DDYFID
-840 EGMTKRSSV
+840 EGLTRRSPA
-849 SLDVTTNTKLNR
+849 SLDVTTNTKFHR
-861 SSVASDAAAAT
+861 AAVGSDAKT
-872 KANGWL
+872 NVWL
-878 RKTPANGSHRPVAG
+878 RRTPASGSHSSHGSVSHIR
-892 HLKGWGKFRIPKRAE
+892 GWGKFRIPKRSE
-907 RPLTAT
+907 RPLTM
-913 IKEPEEV
+913 KEEAEQ
-920 EHRKQL
+920 RKPL

-931 NTPEPSYP
+931 NTPEPPYA

-945 GSENDGYTSE
+945 GTESDGYASD
-955 SKPGDGEMEPCLKRC
+955 SKPSDGEVEPCLKRC

-980 LGRRYGSDIIRRG
+980 LSRRYGSDIIRRG

>member
-1 MRRVHVDFRFG
+1 
-12 VLSDQQGNSV
+12 
-22 PTPELRRQ
+22 
-30 TTMKRSR
+30 MKRSR
-37 HPSSSDDSDNGR
+37 HNSSSDDSDNGSKFR
-49 RKPRKRKKGGR
+49 LLTPAFVRP
-60 WRRINEKK
+60 
-68 KKAHGLRNRR
+68 L
-78 QSRDRRCIWTFKD
+78 Q
-91 ILAGNSTCWSQHSSQ
+91 
-106 PRRGTGQKPSEVF
+106 VF
-119 RTDLITAMKVHDSYQ
+119 RTDLITAMKVHDSHQ

-177 DVMFVRPKKLI
+177 EVMFVRPKKLI
-188 RTSGTEALGYVDIRT
+188 RTSGAEALGYVDIRT

-209 RYDLNEVDV
+209 RYDLNEEDV

-223 TNEEFAEMAVPPL
+223 ANEEFAEMAVPPL

-241 ERVMEEFERCCHE
+241 ERVMEEFEHRCHE
-254 NMTHAMETEEGL
+254 NMTHATETEEGL

-431 KSYCPKHSGLEG
+431 KSYCPNHSGLG
-443 TESRDRDSGGEEEK
+443 GAESRDRDSGGEEEK
-457 ESARDKKCKRRG
+457 EKESARDRKGRRRG
-469 RVRVEEN
+469 R
-476 ATSSSLSSYVAPQ
+476 ALSSH
-489 LINRAPSDLE
+489 
-499 GLSSRQQEKR
+499 RQETR

-516 LQAMEED
+516 LEAMEED
-523 FYQFVEVEEVASH
+523 FYQFVEVQQVASQ
-536 LKLPPEVVDFLYQY
+536 LKLLPEVVDFLYQY

-562 LLTPKKDEEES
+562 LLTPKKDEEDS

-636 TGDPSAKDLE
+636 SGQYVPIATHSPQIKDPAAASDTTVRTGDA
-646 KLFSL
+646 
-651 DWLSSQ
+651 SQ
-657 GSQSRSSWSHSG
+657 
-669 LKTKRGS
+669 
-676 SKQEKRK
+676 EV
-683 SSDRKGLSDSPHTH
+683 P
-697 KKDNLSI
+697 
-704 PLETKDSKGSRIKES
+704 
-719 APAEAI
+719 
-725 SDAKIQNSEISPEI
+725 
-739 QFPKLQKPEVDQ
+739 FPKLQKPEVDQ
-751 ETVTVKQHKP
+751 ETVRPHKP
-761 ESRKGLRREATGPE
+761 ESRKGPRREAPAPE
-775 HETLARPK
+775 HEAPCVHK
-783 RDNDHEQ
+783 RDDEHEQ
-790 EERRRKRRSDVTESF
+790 EERKRKRRSDVTESF
-805 PSQVKNRFG
+805 PSQEKNKFRFG
-814 TKHLEKTV
+814 SKHLEKTV
-822 SIRLVDIRNSDT
+822 SIRLVDIRNSDAE
-834 DDYFTE
+834 DYFTD
-840 EGMTKRSSV
+840 GVAKR
-849 SLDVTTNTKLNR
+849 T
-861 SSVASDAAAAT
+861 
-872 KANGWL
+872 NGWL
-878 RKTPANGSHRPVAG
+878 RKTPNGSQAPSRPASG
-892 HLKGWGKFRIPKRAE
+892 HLRSWGKFRIPKRSE
-907 RPLTAT
+907 RPLT
-913 IKEPEEV
+913 PEQE
-920 EHRKQL
+920 EHRKPL

-939 RTRLRT
+939 RTRHRA
-945 GSENDGYTSE
+945 GAENG
-955 SKPGDGEMEPCLKRC
+955 GGEVEPCLKRC

>member
-1 MRRVHVDFRFG
+1 
-12 VLSDQQGNSV
+12 
-22 PTPELRRQ
+22 
-30 TTMKRSR
+30 MKRSR
-37 HPSSSDDSDNGR
+37 HPSSSDDSDNG
-49 RKPRKRKKGGR
+49 
-60 WRRINEKK
+60 
-68 KKAHGLRNRR
+68 
-78 QSRDRRCIWTFKD
+78 S
-91 ILAGNSTCWSQHSSQ
+91 NSTCWSQHSSQ

-157 PVSPQSIPQPVARV
+157 PVSPQSIPQPVTRV
-171 LAEKGK
+171 LADKGK
-177 DVMFVRPKKLI
+177 EVMFVRPKKLI

-209 RYDLNEVDV
+209 RYDLNEEDV

-223 TNEEFAEMAVPPL
+223 INKEFAEMAMPLL

-241 ERVMEEFERCCHE
+241 ERVMEEFERRCHE

-369 ITNVSQIPSNRW
+369 ITNVSHIPSNRW
-381 ALICCLCKEK
+381 ALLCCLCKEK

-412 LHASLE
+412 LTASLE

-431 KSYCPKHSGLEG
+431 KSYCPKHSGLTGAEC
-443 TESRDRDSGGEEEK
+443 RDRDSGGEEEEEEK
-457 ESARDKKCKRRG
+457 EGVTDRKGRRRG
-469 RVRVEEN
+469 RVRQEEY
-476 ATSSSLSSYVAPQ
+476 AASSSLSSCVAPPFVD
-489 LINRAPSDLE
+489 RASSELE
-499 GLSSRQQEKR
+499 SLSSRQQEKR

-516 LQAMEED
+516 LQEMEEE
-523 FYQFVEVEEVASH
+523 FYQFLEVEEVAGH
-536 LKLPPEVVDFLYQY
+536 LKLPPEMVDFIYQY

-625 HQVRLLDRELL
+625 HQVRLLDHELL
-636 TGDPSAKDLE
+636 TGGPSTKDME
-646 KLFSL
+646 KLFAPG
-651 DWLSSQ
+651 WLSSQ
-657 GSQSRSSWSHSG
+657 GSQSHSSWRTEV
-669 LKTKRGS
+669 KTKRGS
-676 SKQEKRK
+676 LKQDQRK
-683 SSDRKGLSDSPHTH
+683 SGDRKGLSDSLHIH
-697 KKDNLSI
+697 KKDNLSK
-704 PLETKDSKGSRIKES
+704 PAEKESKSSRIKEP
-719 APAEAI
+719 APAEAAGA
-725 SDAKIQNSEISPEI
+725 SNIQNSQISPEV
-739 QFPKLQKPEVDQ
+739 QLQKLPKPEVVQ
-751 ETVTVKQHKP
+751 ETTTVKLHKP
-761 ESRKGLRREATGPE
+761 ESRKGPRRETPE
-775 HETLARPK
+775 PDQEALTRQK
-783 RDNDHEQ
+783 RENEQQQQQ
-790 EERRRKRRSDVTESF
+790 EEKRRKRRSEVAESF
-805 PSQVKNRFG
+805 SSQMKNKFG
-814 TKHLEKTV
+814 SKHLEKTV

-834 DDYFTE
+834 EQYFLDKR
-840 EGMTKRSSV
+840 MTKSSSV
-849 SLDVTTNTKLNR
+849 SLDVTSNTNKT
-861 SSVASDAAAAT
+861 SAVSDATTAS
-872 KANGWL
+872 KASMWL
-878 RKTPANGSHRPVAG
+878 RRPQANSSHTPSGPVSG
-892 HLKGWGKFRIPKRAE
+892 HLKGWGKFRIPKRSEKPPTVTAVKQEEAE
-907 RPLTAT
+907 Q
-913 IKEPEEV
+913 
-920 EHRKQL
+920 RKPL

-945 GSENDGYTSE
+945 GTENDSFASDSKSGDSE
-955 SKPGDGEMEPCLKRC
+955 VEPCLKRC

-980 LGRRYGSDIIRRG
+980 LGRRYGSEIIRRG